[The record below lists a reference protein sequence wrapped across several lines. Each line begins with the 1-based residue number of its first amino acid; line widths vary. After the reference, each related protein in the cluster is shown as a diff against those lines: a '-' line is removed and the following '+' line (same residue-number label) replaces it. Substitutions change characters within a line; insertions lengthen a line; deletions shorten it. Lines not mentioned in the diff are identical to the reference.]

1 MEMEDF
7 IKHSP
12 SYSVGDILELV
23 DYDKVLLIEDID
35 NYRYYYRN
43 LLDNTTG
50 NDTFFYIDI
59 HRLIVKVG

>member
-50 NDTFFYIDI
+50 NDTFFYIDSY
-59 HRLIVKVG
+59 RLIVKVG